1 MSSTPTAVKETAA
14 SPSQA
19 YEVIHYQVEE
29 RTAILTIDR
38 PPANAFNS
46 QVLTELE
53 AAFDQA
59 LADQQVKVIIITAS
73 GQFFVAGA
81 DINEIYAVKDDR
93 KATEAYLKQG
103 QTLFLKIERSPKP
116 VICAINGRFALGGG
130 NELAMA
136 CHIRIAE
143 DAVQFGNPE
152 VKLGIMPGWGGTQ
165 RLARLVGKGKA
176 LELLLTG
183 DSIKAQEAYRL
194 GLVNKVVPVGSV
206 MREAKRLGRL
216 LANWSALSMAA
227 ILAAV
232 DEGLAEEDMEDAME
246 VEMRQLTSLQGSAD
260 MTEGLNAFL
269 EKRRPQFKDR

>member
-1 MSSTPTAVKETAA
+1 MADYQYIHMS
-14 SPSQA
+14 
-19 YEVIHYQVEE
+19 VEE
-29 RTAILTIDR
+29 RAAILTIDH

-53 AAFDQA
+53 AAFDEA
-59 LADQQVKVIIITAS
+59 TANDEVKVIIITGA

-81 DINEIYAVKDDR
+81 DINEIFAVKDNP
-93 KATEAYLKQG
+93 EAAWAFIKKG
-103 QTLFLKIERSPKP
+103 QDLFLKIENSKKP
-116 VICAINGRFALGGG
+116 VIAAINGRFALGGG

-143 DAVQFGNPE
+143 DSVQFGQPE
-152 VKLGIMPGWGGTQ
+152 IKLGIMPGWGGTQ
-165 RLARLVGKGKA
+165 RLPRLVGKGKA

-183 DSIKAQEAYRL
+183 DNIKAQEAYRI

-206 MREAKRLGRL
+206 VREAKRM
-216 LANWSALSMAA
+216 AKVISMWSALPLGT
-227 ILAAV
+227 IITAV
-232 DEGLAEEDMEDAME
+232 NKGLEEEEIAKAMD
-246 VEMRQLTSLQGSAD
+246 VEAQQFASLQGSED